1 MPLDTGM
8 PEIINDA
15 FISYSRKDRAFAVAI
30 GKALQSY
37 RPPRDLKV
45 PQRHLVVFR
54 DESDFT
60 GVEYHEALT
69 KHLARS
75 AKLVVLCSPNARQ
88 SEFVNDEIRQFVGL
102 RGAASIIAVLIA
114 GVPNNEAQPGQEQ
127 DKAFPEALVQ
137 TMEMPLASDYLR
149 FDPRRDKVNK
159 GGFAGSWYKLL
170 ADIYG
175 VSRSEVEQ
183 RDKKR
188 ESRRRRITAGVTGS
202 VILALSSALVF
213 ALTSR
218 HQAVERGEIALA
230 RQLAVQSEVLR
241 VANPHLLDRSALLA
255 VEAARRT
262 SGLEVDRSLRAAVGL
277 LPDLSFEYTTDKP
290 IQSVA
295 LSAGGNLAAA
305 GGDDGVVRLWDRSS
319 GKETARVENG
329 APVESLVITP
339 DGRYLA
345 AASGKGTIV
354 LDTKSGKQARLNAAN
369 ETVLT
374 IDGGLLAGGAK
385 DGRISLWDLASGH
398 EVRRLELN
406 GPAAALAF
414 SPDHRLLAAGGSKN
428 TLQVWEVSTGGEVMR
443 GSHEPGSASM
453 PLRLG
458 SQDGGIFAITF
469 HPKGKYVFSGG
480 QDHTVRVWEVA
491 SGREV
496 FRGYQSDSVYS
507 VAISSDGQWL
517 ASGRMDETARVWRL
531 EDGSER
537 YRLPHKYVVQK
548 VLWDTN
554 GDLLTVSG
562 DGTARVW
569 GMSTGD
575 ELTRIY
581 HANYT
586 TQRSRPM
593 AAPP

>member
-1 MPLDTGM
+1 M
-8 PEIINDA
+8 
-15 FISYSRKDRAFAVAI
+15 
-30 GKALQSY
+30 
-37 RPPRDLKV
+37 
-45 PQRHLVVFR
+45 
-54 DESDFT
+54 
-60 GVEYHEALT
+60 
-69 KHLARS
+69 
-75 AKLVVLCSPNARQ
+75 
-88 SEFVNDEIRQFVGL
+88 
-102 RGAASIIAVLIA
+102 
-114 GVPNNEAQPGQEQ
+114 
-127 DKAFPEALVQ
+127 
-137 TMEMPLASDYLR
+137 
-149 FDPRRDKVNK
+149 
-159 GGFAGSWYKLL
+159 
-170 ADIYG
+170 
-175 VSRSEVEQ
+175 
-183 RDKKR
+183 
-188 ESRRRRITAGVTGS
+188 
-202 VILALSSALVF
+202 
-213 ALTSR
+213 
-218 HQAVERGEIALA
+218 
-230 RQLAVQSEVLR
+230 
-241 VANPHLLDRSALLA
+241 
-255 VEAARRT
+255 
-262 SGLEVDRSLRAAVGL
+262 
-277 LPDLSFEYTTDKP
+277 
-290 IQSVA
+290 
-295 LSAGGNLAAA
+295 
-305 GGDDGVVRLWDRSS
+305 
-319 GKETARVENG
+319 
-329 APVESLVITP
+329 
-339 DGRYLA
+339 
-345 AASGKGTIV
+345 
-354 LDTKSGKQARLNAAN
+354 NAAN
-369 ETVLT
+369 ETVLA

-458 SQDGGIFAITF
+458 SQDGGIFAIAF
-469 HPKGKYVFSGG
+469 HPKGKYVVSGG

-507 VAISSDGQWL
+507 VAISPVGQWL
-517 ASGRMDETARVWRL
+517 ASGGMDETARVWRL
-531 EDGSER
+531 EDGRER